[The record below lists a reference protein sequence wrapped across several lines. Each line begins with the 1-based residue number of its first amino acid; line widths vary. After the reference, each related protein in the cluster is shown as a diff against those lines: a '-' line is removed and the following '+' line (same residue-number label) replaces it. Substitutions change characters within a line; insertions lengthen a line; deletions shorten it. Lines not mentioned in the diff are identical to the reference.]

1 MLEDMPASLKKQVPR
16 ESGHHKKGLEHFRC
30 AKLAQGLCHFGTRVA
45 VKSRLLAFTLC
56 QFGITSEFFD
66 ALALCQNG
74 RHIYNISHV
83 LWLIA
88 AFSSEQK
95 TGS

>member
-1 MLEDMPASLKKQVPR
+1 MRVGITKKTSTTK
-16 ESGHHKKGLEHFRC
+16 SGHHKKGLEHFRC

-56 QFGITSEFFD
+56 QFGITSGFFD

-83 LWLIA
+83 LRLIA